1 MTMLQ
6 MYVSNILSVQTLQLF
21 HLSDAKIDLDV
32 GLLSDRES

>member
-6 MYVSNILSVQTLQLF
+6 MYVSNILSVQMLQLF
-21 HLSDAKIDLDV
+21 YLSVVKIDLDV